1 MLIHRLHKNRANG
14 LLEVKNIPAKK
25 FRVELQLF
33 ERILNGGF
41 VNSFHKFLQ
50 KPTFEVVLKQKV
62 LLPRQL
68 PASKSNQQ
76 STSEVLFV
84 GNNLL
89 AKGIPGFICC

>member
-1 MLIHRLHKNRANG
+1 
-14 LLEVKNIPAKK
+14 
-25 FRVELQLF
+25 
-33 ERILNGGF
+33 
-41 VNSFHKFLQ
+41 
-50 KPTFEVVLKQKV
+50 